1 MTALRA
7 GTLLALAVLLIA
19 GCWTIPGEYEGPI
32 HERFALPERA
42 SAECV
47 SAAKRASRWCA
58 GLDKDVWSDQL
69 YAVNCNEARWDYARY
84 CQ

>member
-1 MTALRA
+1 VLHAS
-7 GTLLALAVLLIA
+7 TLLAFAGLLVA
-19 GCWTIPGEYEGPI
+19 GCTTLTGEYEGPI
-32 HERFALPERA
+32 HERFQVPEKA

-58 GLDKDVWSDQL
+58 GLDKDVWADQL
-69 YAVNCNEARWDYARY
+69 YGTNCNEARWNYARY

>member
-1 MTALRA
+1 MKVLRA
-7 GTLLALAVLLIA
+7 GPLAALLVA

-32 HERFALPERA
+32 HERFQVPEKA

-47 SAAKRASRWCA
+47 SAAKRASRWCP
-58 GLDKDVWSDQL
+58 GIDKDVWADQL
-69 YAVNCNEARWDYARY
+69 YGTSCNEARWDYARY